1 MPSHPE
7 IQSLS
12 TVLSDTIADEV
23 VTLGELVD
31 RLAQRGFGV
40 VMIVLALPTL
50 FPLLPPGSAAAIG
63 LLYVLLALQMLIGL
77 DKPWLPQRARRVRL
91 SGRAVAAL
99 RQRGVP
105 FLQRIERWSRPRPLL
120 LDDRIITRAVA
131 LAVLVLGLIL
141 FFPLPFLNTVPALAV
156 LILGIGLL
164 NRDAVFLLIGSLMTV
179 GVLLVIRYGLET
191 LIALFNHLIERF
203 R

>member
-1 MPSHPE
+1 MATHPE
-7 IQSLS
+7 IEPLS
-12 TVLSDTIADEV
+12 AILSETIADEV

-63 LLYVLLALQMLIGL
+63 LVYVLLSVQMLIGL
-77 DKPWLPQRARRVRL
+77 GQPWLPQRARKVRL
-91 SGRAVAAL
+91 SARAVTAL

-105 FLQRIERWSRPRPLL
+105 FLRRIERWSRPRPLL

-131 LAVLVLGLIL
+131 LAVFVLGAIL
-141 FFPLPFLNTVPALAV
+141 FFPLPFLNTIPALAV
-156 LILGIGLL
+156 LVLGIGLL

-179 GVLLVIRYGLET
+179 GVLLVIRFGLGT
-191 LIALFNHLIERF
+191 LIALFNHLLDR
-203 R
+203 

>member
-1 MPSHPE
+1 MASHPE
-7 IQSLS
+7 IEPLS
-12 TVLSDTIADEV
+12 AILTNTIADEV
-23 VTLGELVD
+23 VTLGELID

-40 VMIVLALPTL
+40 VMIVLALPTM

-63 LLYVLLALQMLIGL
+63 LVYILLSVQMLIGL

-91 SGRAVAAL
+91 SARVVTAL

-105 FLQRIERWSRPRPLL
+105 FLRRIERWSRPRPLL

-131 LAVLVLGLIL
+131 LAVLVLGTIL

-179 GVLLVIRYGLET
+179 GVLLVIRFGLGT
-191 LIALFNHLIERF
+191 LIALFNHLLGR
-203 R
+203 

>member
-1 MPSHPE
+1 MASHPE
-7 IQSLS
+7 IEPLS
-12 TVLSDTIADEV
+12 AILTNTIADEV
-23 VTLGELVD
+23 VTLGELID

-40 VMIVLALPTL
+40 VMIVLALPTM

-63 LLYVLLALQMLIGL
+63 LVYILLSVQMLIGL
-77 DKPWLPQRARRVRL
+77 NKPWLPQRARRVRL
-91 SGRAVAAL
+91 SARVVTAL

-105 FLQRIERWSRPRPLL
+105 FLRRIERWSRPRPLL

-131 LAVLVLGLIL
+131 LAVLVLGTIL

-179 GVLLVIRYGLET
+179 GVLLVIRFGLGT
-191 LIALFNHLIERF
+191 LIALFNHLLGR
-203 R
+203 